1 MRKLKPFVRLLF
13 PVLILLIGFV
23 IYKIL
28 GYEPSMY
35 SILINIGLAF
45 VLSPRIKKIQTENG
59 IAEQIR
65 WLFYKKIWK

>member
-1 MRKLKPFVRLLF
+1 VRLLF

-65 WLFYKKIWK
+65 WLFYKKNMEVS

>member
-1 MRKLKPFVRLLF
+1 MRLLF

-59 IAEQIR
+59 TAEQFR
-65 WLFYKKIWK
+65 WLFYKKNMEVS